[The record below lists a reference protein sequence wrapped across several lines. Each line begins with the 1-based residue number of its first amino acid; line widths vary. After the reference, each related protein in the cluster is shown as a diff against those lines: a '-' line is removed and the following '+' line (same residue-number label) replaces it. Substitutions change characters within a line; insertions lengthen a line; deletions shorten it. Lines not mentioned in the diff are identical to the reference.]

1 MDLFFLLP
9 VTEIVI
15 IVYSFG
21 IGLFLN
27 NVIISNHKE
36 AYNFSEVC
44 IYGFLLTLIISQI
57 INFIVPIIEIY
68 FWLFFIFSIINIYK
82 HKYLI
87 KKFFKWLIKISIIF
101 LILTPFKIVI
111 KGHDDIF
118 YHLPKLNFINNHKII
133 FGIGNY
139 YESFAFTNGW
149 SHISAFFNIFY
160 GYEKNL
166 YLVSFIFFILIINTL
181 YFYFK
186 RTNDNNIKLFT
197 LISITFLCLKFYRLQ
212 EFGNDFQS
220 ILLVFLIFNLF
231 FIYLKTD
238 ENNEIL
244 IKKIILYSAFATLFK
259 IHGILVNLF
268 LILFLFRKYNFFKK
282 ENLSI
287 YLFIIIS
294 YLSTFMTSFVN
305 SGCIL
310 YPFKSTCLNIEKV
323 SWSAKENINNVYL
336 EAYNKGYEK
345 KFLNVSNNKLS
356 HEEWLKDFNWFKFH
370 FTSKN
375 FYEPFIKSIILLL
388 LIFFLIIKFIDFKIQ
403 KMDYKN
409 LVFLLISIIILVIWM
424 IKIPLMRAN
433 GYGYVI
439 CTLIFLFSSFIKVT
453 KVHNFKKLTFILFI
467 LVLFPLLFLNTLR
480 IYKETKRYETNNI
493 FYFLNDYGKN
503 SEKSMYKNLNLVVGT
518 QSVFGKKYQI
528 ESKFNYYIIK
538 YFKKT

>member
-118 YHLPKLNFINNHKII
+118 YHLPKLDFINNHKII

-345 KFLNVSNNKLS
+345 KFLNESNNKLS

-375 FYEPFIKSIILLL
+375 FYEPFIKSIILLF